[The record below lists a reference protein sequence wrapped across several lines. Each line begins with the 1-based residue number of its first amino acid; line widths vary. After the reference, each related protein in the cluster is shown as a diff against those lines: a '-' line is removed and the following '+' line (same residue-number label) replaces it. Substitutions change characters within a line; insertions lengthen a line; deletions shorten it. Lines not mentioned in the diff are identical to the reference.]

1 MSRRTDHFP
10 VLALALLQGRWT
22 RNALRKRARDL
33 LGPRSKT
40 RANRLVDEILAVHRL
55 PYTPG
60 WRTLTKIVAGASAL
74 HGLSDATIERVAS
87 TPGRQRPPRFE
98 PIAPLQPASAP
109 TLATIADLA
118 TWLEIPIDHL
128 DWFADERRTLDRE
141 QDEALSHYA
150 YHWRLKRSGAWR
162 LIEAPKPRMMAVQ
175 RRILKDILNRLAPH
189 EAAHG
194 FVAGRS
200 CVTAAAKHAGEHVV
214 VTVDLRDFFLSAPVG
229 RVHAIFRC
237 LGYPHAVARALTG
250 LCSTSTPRHVAA
262 EHFDHEAQRRHA
274 TRHLPQGAPTS
285 PALSNLAALGLDRR
299 LAGLAN
305 RFGARYTRY
314 ADDLTFS
321 GDSPFCARVPGL
333 LKAVADIARDEGFA
347 LNAAKTRIM
356 PRHQRQSVTG
366 IVVNDHINFARDDFY
381 RLKAALTNCVRHGPA
396 SQNRDAHPDF
406 RAHLD
411 GRITWVERLNLR
423 RGEKL
428 RRLFDAIAW

>member
-87 TPGRQRPPRFE
+87 TPGRQHPPRFE

-109 TLATIADLA
+109 TLATTADLA

-141 QDEALSHYA
+141 QDKALSHYA

-175 RRILKDILNRLAPH
+175 RLRRTKPRTVSSPGDLA
-189 EAAHG
+189 
-194 FVAGRS
+194 S
-200 CVTAAAKHAGEHVV
+200 
-214 VTVDLRDFFLSAPVG
+214 
-229 RVHAIFRC
+229 
-237 LGYPHAVARALTG
+237 
-250 LCSTSTPRHVAA
+250 
-262 EHFDHEAQRRHA
+262 QRRQNTPANTSWLQSTFA
-274 TRHLPQGAPTS
+274 TSFCRRRWDACMRSSAASAIPTPSRAP
-285 PALSNLAALGLDRR
+285 
-299 LAGLAN
+299 
-305 RFGARYTRY
+305 
-314 ADDLTFS
+314 
-321 GDSPFCARVPGL
+321 
-333 LKAVADIARDEGFA
+333 
-347 LNAAKTRIM
+347 
-356 PRHQRQSVTG
+356 
-366 IVVNDHINFARDDFY
+366 
-381 RLKAALTNCVRHGPA
+381 
-396 SQNRDAHPDF
+396 
-406 RAHLD
+406 
-411 GRITWVERLNLR
+411 
-423 RGEKL
+423 
-428 RRLFDAIAW
+428 